1 MNRKGGKFVSEEN
14 IIRHCSP
21 TLAGMKTG
29 NMFTQF
35 FENEQQMKESIRE
48 LNKIFVDKG
57 LRLIPLRWK
66 NKKAL
71 LYLFR
76 PSYLS
81 RDLRNSTANR
91 LLRERGYLDETPGKC
106 ICHLI
111 KRLEENEDFP
121 HEIGL
126 FLGYPPEDVCG
137 FIENREDE
145 CKCVG
150 CWKVYGDAEKAQKTF
165 AKYKKCTDVYCK
177 QFANGRTIEQLVNS

>member
-1 MNRKGGKFVSEEN
+1 MSEEN

-21 TLAGMKTG
+21 TLAGIKTG

-35 FENEQQMKESIRE
+35 FANEHEMKDMLRTF
-48 LNKIFVDKG
+48 NKNFVKKG
-57 LRLIPLRWK
+57 LRLIPLRCR
-66 NKKAL
+66 NGRAL

-76 PSYLS
+76 PSCLKHDLQHSIAS
-81 RDLRNSTANR
+81 RILN
-91 LLRERGYLDETPGKC
+91 ERGYRNKGTGEC

-111 KRLEENEDFP
+111 KRIEENEDFP

-137 FIENREDE
+137 FIENREEE

-150 CWKVYGDAEKAQKTF
+150 CWKVYGDREKAEKTF
-165 AKYKKCTDVYCK
+165 AKYRKCREIYCK
-177 QFANGRTIEQLVNS
+177 QFANGRPIEQLVNS